1 MFFKEDFILCWYE
14 KNFVWCVVLSAVLAA
29 CDRKKAVS
37 EVDYADD
44 SVIDSLF
51 DSPDSLIFSS
61 GSSDEELPKR
71 ADELFD
77 DLFLSL
83 PVLKKSSSNV
93 SNFHCFRL
101 YGEIR
106 RGSRRSSGNTNRFS

>member
-1 MFFKEDFILCWYE
+1 MR
-14 KNFVWCVVLSAVLAA
+14 KNFVWCVVLSAVLTA

-77 DLFLSL
+77 DFIFEFAR
-83 PVLKKSSSNV
+83 LK
-93 SNFHCFRL
+93 
-101 YGEIR
+101 
-106 RGSRRSSGNTNRFS
+106 

>member
-1 MFFKEDFILCWYE
+1 M
-14 KNFVWCVVLSAVLAA
+14 VLSAVLAA

-77 DLFLSL
+77 DFIFEFAR
-83 PVLKKSSSNV
+83 LKKV
-93 SNFHCFRL
+93 QLERVDCTGR
-101 YGEIR
+101 YGVAHGEAVEIR
-106 RGSRRSSGNTNRFS
+106 IAFHEPGLLYRVL